1 MEKYT
6 NALYP
11 DKINDLVDN
20 EGNLNAEA
28 ISSATQNKAN
38 LVNGKVPANE
48 LPSYVD
54 DVVEYEDLQHFPQE
68 GEEGK
73 VYVALDTGFTYR
85 WGGSAYVQIG
95 GQDLS
100 QYSTTAEVQEMIDN
114 AVNGLL
120 EEEF

>member
-54 DVVEYEDLQHFPQE
+54 DVIECEDLQHFPQE

-85 WGGSAYVQIG
+85 WGGSVYVQIG

-100 QYSTTAEVQEMIDN
+100 QYSTTAEVQEMIDS